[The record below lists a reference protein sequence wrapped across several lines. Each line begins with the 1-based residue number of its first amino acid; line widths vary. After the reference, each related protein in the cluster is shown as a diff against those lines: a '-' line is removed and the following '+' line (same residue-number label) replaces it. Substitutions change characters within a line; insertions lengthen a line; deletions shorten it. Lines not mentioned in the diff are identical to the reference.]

1 MVDLVSPTL
10 LPPPLARDL
19 SSRAL
24 ETIAARVS
32 ALDLSVLVVYDFDTV
47 SATAL
52 PSLAEQ
58 YRVLGDAGWNLAA
71 TEAQQRALLKEAIAL
86 HRLRGTPYAV
96 TRVLAILGLNA
107 NMIEWFESN
116 PQGAPYTFTVS
127 MDTLDQPDGSV
138 PLDITRL
145 AQVARCVNYWKNA
158 RSSYAFQI
166 TSVGIQLGM
175 GITMVA
181 GGRAANSIHASFDGD
196 AISMSSFVG
205 LAAGGADSQ
214 SFGATFA

>member
-1 MVDLVSPTL
+1 MVDLVNPTL

-24 ETIAARVS
+24 ETIAARIS
-32 ALDLSVLVVYDFDTV
+32 TLDLSALVVYDFDAV
-47 SATAL
+47 SASAL

-58 YRVLGDAGWNLAA
+58 FRVLGDAGWNLAT

-107 NMIEWFESN
+107 DMIEWFESN

-127 MDTLDQPDGSV
+127 MDALEQPDGSV
-138 PLDITRL
+138 PLDLNRL

-158 RSSYAFQI
+158 RSSYAFRI
-166 TSVGIQLGM
+166 TSAGIELGT
-175 GITMVA
+175 GITMVV
-181 GGRAANSIHASFDGD
+181 GGQTATSITAEFDGELL
-196 AISMSSFVG
+196 SMSSFV
-205 LAAGGADSQ
+205 AMNAGGAASQ
-214 SFGATFA
+214 AIGATFA